1 MSKLLKKL
9 MLGLLIPVVYYLIYS
24 QIMPKAADGSSS
36 GPGFLSML
44 PVVGKLMAKSANPP
58 TDPNEVATQAASLA
72 ELSRLLGRAPALSDT
87 SDTLAAG
94 TKERDPMIP
103 VLPSGARVSADEA
116 RKAAPSEGSARFP
129 ISRSDI
135 TAIFWDAKAPVVL
148 MGGKPY
154 QVGTVVR
161 GATITAIS
169 RTSVTF
175 KWQNKEIVVD
185 LRKQA
190 E

>member
-9 MLGLLIPVVYYLIYS
+9 ILGLLIPVVYYLIYS
-24 QIMPKAADGSSS
+24 QIMPKATGGSSS
-36 GPGFLSML
+36 GSGFLSML

-58 TDPNEVATQAASLA
+58 TDPNQVATQAASLA
-72 ELSRLLGRAPALSDT
+72 ELSRLLGRKAALSDT

-103 VLPSGARVSADEA
+103 VLPSGARVSAA
-116 RKAAPSEGSARFP
+116 LRASSSPSQGSARFP

-135 TAIFWDAKAPVVL
+135 TGIFWDAKAPVVL
-148 MGGKPY
+148 MWRKPY

-175 KWQNKEIVVD
+175 NWQNKEIVID

>member
-58 TDPNEVATQAASLA
+58 TDPNQVAAQAASLA
-72 ELSRLLGRAPALSDT
+72 ELSRLLGRTAALSDT

-103 VLPSGARVSADEA
+103 VLPSGARVSAA
-116 RKAAPSEGSARFP
+116 LRASSSSEGSARFP

-135 TAIFWDAKAPVVL
+135 TGIFWDAKAPVVL
-148 MGGKPY
+148 MWRKPY
-154 QVGTVVR
+154 QVGTVVS

-175 KWQNKEIVVD
+175 KWQNKEIVID